1 MNNKKDNLT
10 EATMLALRGKLPK
23 KESKENYKTKLLKLA
38 ENYSNDNN
46 FLEFI
51 NMLLLYIDELCNNN
65 QEEVNSTENPLIFLE
80 Q

>member
-23 KESKENYKTKLLKLA
+23 KEAKENYKTKLLKLA
-38 ENYSNDNN
+38 ESYSNDNN

-65 QEEVNSTENPLIFLE
+65 QEEVNSTENPLIFFE